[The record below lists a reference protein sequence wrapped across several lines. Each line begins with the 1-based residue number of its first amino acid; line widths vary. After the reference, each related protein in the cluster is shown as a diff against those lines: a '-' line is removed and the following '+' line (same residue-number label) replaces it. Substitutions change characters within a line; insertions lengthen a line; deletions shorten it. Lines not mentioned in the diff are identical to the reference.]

1 MDYLKK
7 KIDTINVDGVLHA
20 VDGAI
25 KVTWDSS
32 SNMDEMNITGLY
44 YITGN
49 RSNTADNMPM
59 SNTGEIVAW
68 LRVANIDAVNSFI
81 TQILEL
87 GNKEGGDIKVYT
99 RRYNGA
105 SWSTWQL
112 LQPMNEVG
120 QVESFDDFIDNGM
133 YSGADVSSLDM
144 TTFILIVINNYAVAA
159 AIGMPEYR
167 QVTQLLYELPAAYTN
182 NVTPAVLRMRTAIVP
197 PGGNMAGANWVYIN
211 TK

>member
-25 KVTWDSS
+25 KVTWGAS

-120 QVESFDDFIDNGM
+120 QVENFDDFIDNGM
-133 YSGADVSSLDM
+133 YSGVDVSSLDM

-159 AIGMPEYR
+159 AIGKPEYR
-167 QVTQLLYELPAAYTN
+167 QVTQLLYELPAAYSN

-197 PGGNMAGANWVYIN
+197 PGSNMAGANWVYIN

>member
-49 RSNTADNMPM
+49 RSNTTDNMPM

-68 LRVANIDAVNSFI
+68 LQVANIDAVNSFI
-81 TQILEL
+81 TQTLEL

-167 QVTQLLYELPAAYTN
+167 QVTQLLYELPAAYSN

>member
-68 LRVANIDAVNSFI
+68 LRVSNVDAVNSFI

-120 QVESFDDFIDNGM
+120 QVENFDDFIDNGM
-133 YSGADVSSLDM
+133 YSGVDVSSLDM

-167 QVTQLLYELPAAYTN
+167 QVTQLLYELPAAYSN

-197 PGGNMAGANWVYIN
+197 PGGNMVGANWVYIS